1 MRRLMAARSASKL
14 WPRISIWPA
23 VGSSR
28 PVRQPMVVLLPEP
41 LGPRKPNMVPGA
53 TDSDKPSTA
62 VTVPYFFTRFV
73 IRMASIRSALSL
85 DDDEQLLPPRRQ
97 HFARAFERCEV
108 KRRRRQDHRN
118 RR

>member
-53 TDSDKPSTA
+53 TDSDKPWTA
-62 VTVPYFFTRFV
+62 VTVPYFFTRSV
-73 IRMASIRSALSL
+73 IRMASIGSAPPF
-85 DDDEQLLPPRRQ
+85 DDGEQFFAPRQQ
-97 HFARAFERCEV
+97 HGSRAFER
-108 KRRRRQDHRN
+108 
-118 RR
+118 

>member
-41 LGPRKPNMVPGA
+41 LGPRKPNMVPDA

-62 VTVPYFFTRFV
+62 VTVPYLFTRSV
-73 IRMASIRSALSL
+73 IRMASIRSASPF
-85 DDDEQLLPPRRQ
+85 DDGEQLFPARQ
-97 HFARAFERCEV
+97 QDSPGVLER
-108 KRRRRQDHRN
+108 
-118 RR
+118 